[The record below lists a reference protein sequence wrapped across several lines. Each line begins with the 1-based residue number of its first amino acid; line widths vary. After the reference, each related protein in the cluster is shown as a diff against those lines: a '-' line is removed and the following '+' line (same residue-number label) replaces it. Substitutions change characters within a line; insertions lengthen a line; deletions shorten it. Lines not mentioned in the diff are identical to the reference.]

1 MMTKL
6 EAIMPE
12 TTGYSID
19 SLLNHSEVKTISE
32 DVNTETMMRRQCLP
46 QLCSVFSHPVT
57 QLTETSQFT
66 FDLDHEAIK
75 KLPHIIN
82 NPVQFISSMDSP
94 DMATLNQYQKN
105 RNIGIV
111 FSGGPAPGGH
121 NVIAGLFDAA
131 RKANSETKIY
141 GFLNGPDGVIEN
153 RYIEI
158 TEKMINNYRN
168 LGGFGMIKTG
178 RTKIDTEKKMSLARE
193 TCKKLQLDALVVV
206 GGDDSNTNAAFMA
219 QEFFADGIQVIG
231 VPKTIDG
238 DVQVRDSNGHLLCAM
253 SFGFHSAARAFAQE
267 VSNLCTDCSSDMKYW
282 HICKVMGRSAS
293 HLALEVALQTHA
305 NITLIGEDLAEYTD
319 VRRLEESRKI
329 GGTDFTAFGMTLR
342 HMSRII
348 CDAIVRR
355 AAAGK
360 NFGVMIIPEGVMEFI
375 NEIQVFILKLNTI
388 IAEYNKTHDTV
399 FHGDFPI
406 LENKRDYLRK
416 LAQQSRENKM
426 LSIWNARDD
435 DLFNDLPDFFQEG
448 LLLER
453 DSHGNFQFSLVETD
467 KVIMELVRDY
477 LKVLKE
483 KGIYKMGIHRED
495 YARILENSGLSP
507 SRFGQA
513 LFKNYDSGTYLLMKE
528 AIISLKTLK
537 QTLVRAGLMTDD
549 DHIPPAIEKIYNQ
562 SVPQF
567 KTQTHFYGYDGR
579 GSLPTTFDCVYTY
592 NLGWTVFSL
601 IANGVTGQMAAIYNL
616 EQPFSGWT
624 PAGLPLAPLMHL
636 EERTGRLSL
645 VMEKSLVDIQ
655 SPAFQVLKANRE
667 KWLAS
672 EPGPDHYRIPAPI
685 RMVNDVDDDRPITLI
700 LNEIAFQQQ
709 RSAG

>member
-1 MMTKL
+1 
-6 EAIMPE
+6 
-12 TTGYSID
+12 
-19 SLLNHSEVKTISE
+19 
-32 DVNTETMMRRQCLP
+32 
-46 QLCSVFSHPVT
+46 
-57 QLTETSQFT
+57 
-66 FDLDHEAIK
+66 
-75 KLPHIIN
+75 
-82 NPVQFISSMDSP
+82 
-94 DMATLNQYQKN
+94 
-105 RNIGIV
+105 
-111 FSGGPAPGGH
+111 
-121 NVIAGLFDAA
+121 
-131 RKANSETKIY
+131 
-141 GFLNGPDGVIEN
+141 
-153 RYIEI
+153 
-158 TEKMINNYRN
+158 
-168 LGGFGMIKTG
+168 
-178 RTKIDTEKKMSLARE
+178 
-193 TCKKLQLDALVVV
+193 
-206 GGDDSNTNAAFMA
+206 
-219 QEFFADGIQVIG
+219 
-231 VPKTIDG
+231 
-238 DVQVRDSNGHLLCAM
+238 
-253 SFGFHSAARAFAQE
+253 
-267 VSNLCTDCSSDMKYW
+267 SDMKYW

-388 IAEYNKTHDTV
+388 IAEYNKTHDTD
-399 FHGDFPI
+399 FHGDFPL

-495 YARILENSGLSP
+495 YARILKNSGLSP
-507 SRFGQA
+507 GRFGQA
-513 LFKNYDSGTYLLMKE
+513 LFKNYDAVTYLLMKE
-528 AIISLKTLK
+528 SIISLKTLK
-537 QTLVRAGLMTDD
+537 QILVRAGLMTDD
-549 DHIPPAIEKIYNQ
+549 DYIPSAIEKIYNQ

-616 EQPFSGWT
+616 EQPFSRWT

-685 RMVNDVDDDRPITLI
+685 HMVNDVDDDRPITLI